1 MSVRGRQMQEKTLK
15 LEISN
20 PTESG
25 KVYYGTLALPASELE
40 IEDSMQQIRTTLERQ
55 NYESI
60 SIYECNILPQLTD
73 SRLDTLTMKELNFFA
88 KRLASLNEEEQLV
101 LQAVAPK
108 YIGEDIIN
116 ALPVSIKTLINL
128 TYGLEKVPI
137 ISAVSTDKEL
147 GEFVIE
153 NDLHP
158 DLEKLPAESRSLLDR
173 TVVGKWMRENDGG
186 VFIKDKYVVAG
197 EYELMEVYD
206 GISLPLQEQEERYVF
221 RINVAATDSEKSA
234 QWLSLPIKRI
244 EADRL
249 AKLFGAEKIEE
260 CACIGFESVMP
271 QIEEKDIQDLSG
283 FMKLNFIASQ
293 YMKMSPENR
302 MKYKAVLN
310 REKNFSLGYAEKSLS
325 RLEQYELDPKVEYA
339 DDYFRKY
346 LYRHLDIK
354 FDARWLDDV
363 NFMKEGQVL
372 KERTGAAITPYGII
386 SSPGGS
392 LYTNIPRR
400 REESIQDEKLEVV
413 EFFGQNAL
421 FSDTRLKQS
430 EIPKG
435 FYRYE
440 LRDGDNGNFASIEER
455 VFVNHAGTLLMR
467 EPIDLGKNGYLELD
481 DDSTLNFLGYEQTI
495 KEFLEEQTELAEQVE
510 GGIKQ

>member
-1 MSVRGRQMQEKTLK
+1 MQEKTLK

-25 KVYYGTLALPASELE
+25 KVYYATLALPASELE
-40 IEDSMQQIRTTLERQ
+40 IEDSLQQISTTPERQ
-55 NYESI
+55 NYADI

-88 KRLASLNEEEQLV
+88 KRLAILNEEEQLV

-116 ALPVSIKTLINL
+116 ALPVSIKTLINM
-128 TYGLEKVPI
+128 TYWLEKVPI

-158 DLEKLPAESRSLLDR
+158 DIEKLPAESRSLLDR

-186 VFIKDKYVVAG
+186 VFINNKYIVAG
-197 EYELMEVYD
+197 EYKLMEVYD
-206 GISLPLQEQEERYVF
+206 GITLPAQEQEERYVF
-221 RINVAATDSEKSA
+221 RMKVSAPSANTDEKEISS
-234 QWLSLPIKRI
+234 QWITLPMMRI

-249 AKLFGAEKIEE
+249 AKSFGAEKIED
-260 CACIGFESVMP
+260 CACIGFESVIP
-271 QIEEKDIQDLSG
+271 QIEGKDIRDLSG
-283 FMKLNFIASQ
+283 FTKLNFIASR

-302 MKYKAVLN
+302 MKYKAVLS
-310 REKNFSLGYAEKSLS
+310 REKNFDLDYAEKSLS
-325 RLEQYELDPKVEYA
+325 QLEQYELDPKVEYA
-339 DDYFRKY
+339 DDYFREY
-346 LYRHLDIK
+346 LYRHLDTK
-354 FDARWLDDV
+354 FDTRWLDDV

-386 SSPGGS
+386 SQLGGS
-392 LYTNIPRR
+392 LYANIPRR
-400 REESIQDEKLEVV
+400 REESIQDEKLQAV
-413 EFFGQNAL
+413 EFLGQKAL
-421 FSDTRLKQS
+421 FSDTRLKQY

-440 LRDGDNGNFASIEER
+440 LRDGDNGNFASVEER

-467 EPIDLGKNGYLELD
+467 EPIELGKNGYLELD
-481 DDSTLNFLGYEQTI
+481 DDSALNFLGYEQTI
-495 KEFLEEQTELAEQVE
+495 KEFLDEQAEMAKQTE
-510 GGIKQ
+510 GGITQ

>member
-1 MSVRGRQMQEKTLK
+1 MQEKTLK

-20 PTESG
+20 ITESG

-40 IEDSMQQIRTTLERQ
+40 IEDSLQQIRTTSERQ
-55 NYESI
+55 NYADI

-73 SRLDTLTMKELNFFA
+73 CRPDTPTMKELNFFA
-88 KRLASLNEEEQLV
+88 KRLAALNEEEQLV

-116 ALPVSIKTLINL
+116 ALPVSIKTLINM
-128 TYGLEKVPI
+128 TYWLDNVPI
-137 ISAVSTDKEL
+137 ISAVSTDEQL

-158 DLEKLPAESRSLLDR
+158 DLEKLSAESRSLLDR
-173 TVVGKWMRENDGG
+173 AVVGKWRREKDGG
-186 VFIKDKYVVAG
+186 VFIGNKYVIAG
-197 EYELMEVYD
+197 DYKLMEVYD
-206 GISLPLQEQEERYVF
+206 GITLPSQEQEERYAF
-221 RINVAATDSEKSA
+221 RINIAATEGEKSA
-234 QWLSLPIKRI
+234 QWLFLPMMRI
-244 EADRL
+244 DADRL
-249 AKLFGAEKIEE
+249 ARSLGAEKIED
-260 CACIGFESVMP
+260 CACIGFESAIP
-271 QIEEKDIQDLSG
+271 QIEEKDIRDLSG
-283 FMKLNFIASQ
+283 FTKLNFIASQ

-302 MKYKAVLN
+302 MKYKAVLS
-310 REKNFSLGYAEKSLS
+310 REKNFDLDYAEKSLS
-325 RLEQYELDPKVEYA
+325 QLEQYELDPKAEYA
-339 DDYFRKY
+339 DDYFREY
-346 LYRHLDIK
+346 LYRHLDTK
-354 FDARWLDDV
+354 FDTRWLDDI

-386 SSPGGS
+386 SLRGGS
-392 LYTNIPRR
+392 LYANIPRR
-400 REESIQDEKLEVV
+400 REESIQDEKMQAV
-413 EFFGQNAL
+413 EFLGQKAL

-440 LRDGDNGNFASIEER
+440 LRDGDNGNFASVEER

-467 EPIDLGKNGYLELD
+467 EPIELGKNGYLELD

-495 KEFLEEQTELAEQVE
+495 KEFLDEQAETAEQAE
-510 GGIKQ
+510 GGITQ